1 MKAQLWQHPFV
12 DIFKLVNLNE
22 WRVTQKEGD
31 VTECLDRVT
40 GKRVFRLAGSISAA
54 NYIQIPRAKSQ
65 LKTLGLTGQFI
76 YIQLLEVPEKLFS
89 LHLEYSISNSK
100 TKLDEPLRITLSNIY
115 KETKLTN
122 SGLQISCHMS
132 TKWSVVVL
140 DIKALLQKFVGVH
153 ITGHMMKSLTICS
166 TLFIKGVY
174 SSDILYQCQNLPRE
188 MSFKLN
194 REQNWNDIYDWVSF
208 IVEPV
213 QAKKDLRL
221 VKEVRSKDE
230 NEDRGRGENGE
241 FDEDEEDEEEE
252 ENKARRG
259 KKVGINLESDE
270 FQVQP
275 RESSLERP
283 QFSKVEAKPE
293 TKIEKKIE
301 ARPTK
306 ADQAPIKTVEKTEPK
321 AKPIDLM
328 QPDPLMNLS
337 HVIGFSGNNSRTV
350 KWTKLQSLF
359 TCYPK
364 EFTQGSSKFI
374 VYSSGCTLIL
384 MNPITRKQHFLFGHT
399 APINSLSISL
409 NGALIVTGQASPALT
424 LVWEIKSMRA
434 PTFIAFGKMTTLKAV
449 DVSHDCKYVVTAG
462 TDVKA
467 RETIIVW
474 DISGINQGR
483 AAEIK
488 AKQVSNFHINTIK
501 FSPIDSERLMSCGKE
516 SIRSWRINRDH
527 LSGKAV
533 VLSHHARASEF
544 LDLDYDIFTSTSK
557 SLEVDSYLKRIFVVS
572 NQGMLFQINYEST
585 DLEGVLQL
593 HDSAINSIMVAEG
606 YCVTGSDDCFLR
618 VWPLDFSEYLLE
630 ARHEGPVVSVDISMD
645 RYNIVCGTSNC
656 TIGSLDISTNAY
668 RTLLRSHTAPILTID
683 IHPSNGLLLTAS
695 EDKTL
700 RIWGPDNFEE
710 QFEFFSPQDLPLTV
724 SFHPTTNLF
733 ACGFESGTLR
743 IFEIETTSMKD
754 EFLQHETKIVK
765 CVHSL
770 DGKFLLS
777 ASEDGMVCLYDSA
790 RKYQPVKTIPVEVLG
805 DKVDVCFSCDSKQF
819 AVLGTH
825 NSIIFIWDIQTFSQK
840 FRINATGFVIQKMFF
855 APNGQDLLVI
865 SYGQDYRVKFY
876 GLNGFEAVFIKEF
889 SGCHPSA
896 EISDLT
902 VSQNSK
908 YLVTGGSDKLIKLWE
923 YGTRPNTLR
932 SQGFIGHS
940 YPITHMSFSLDRSY
954 LISCA
959 NGPDG
964 IFIWKFNG
972 DVNNSSTPYGLN

>member
-1 MKAQLWQHPFV
+1 MKAELWQHPFV

-22 WRVTQKEGD
+22 WRVAQKEGD

-65 LKTLGLTGQFI
+65 LKTLGLTGQYI

-89 LHLEYSISNSK
+89 LHLEYNISNSK

-122 SGLQISCHMS
+122 SGLQISCHLS
-132 TKWSVVVL
+132 NKWSVVVL
-140 DIKALLQKFVGVH
+140 DVKSLLHKFVGVH
-153 ITGHMMKSLTICS
+153 INGHMMKSVTICS
-166 TLFIKGVY
+166 TLFIKGIY
-174 SSDILYQCQNLPRE
+174 SSDILYQSQNLPKE
-188 MSFKLN
+188 MSFKLS

-208 IVEPV
+208 IAEPV
-213 QAKKDLRL
+213 QVK
-221 VKEVRSKDE
+221 KEVRPVMEVRNEYVDE
-230 NEDRGRGENGE
+230 HE
-241 FDEDEEDEEEE
+241 DEDEEEKEKERVRKE
-252 ENKARRG
+252 
-259 KKVGINLESDE
+259 KKVQINPEPVELK
-270 FQVQP
+270 P
-275 RESSLERP
+275 AYKESSIEKS
-283 QFSKVEAKPE
+283 QFSKVETRPEPKIEKKVEARPGKAEQASLKTAEKPE
-293 TKIEKKIE
+293 TKS
-301 ARPTK
+301 K
-306 ADQAPIKTVEKTEPK
+306 AV
-321 AKPIDLM
+321 DLM
-328 QPDPLMNLS
+328 MPDPLMNLS
-337 HVIGFSGNNSRTV
+337 HVIGFSGSNPRTV
-350 KWTKLQSLF
+350 KWTKLQSVF

-374 VYSSGCTLIL
+374 VYSSGCTLVL

-399 APINSLSISL
+399 APIISLSISL
-409 NGALIVTGQASPALT
+409 NGAMIATGQASPAMT
-424 LVWEIKSMRA
+424 LVWEIKTMRA
-434 PTFIAFGKMTTLKAV
+434 PTFIAFGKMTTLKAI
-449 DVSHDCKYVVTAG
+449 DISHDCKYVVTAG

-474 DISGINQGR
+474 DISSISQGKP
-483 AAEIK
+483 AVIK

-527 LSGKAV
+527 LSGKAI

-557 SLEVDSYLKRIFVVS
+557 SLEVDAYLKRIFVVS

-585 DLEGVLQL
+585 ELEGVLQL

-683 IHPSNGLLLTAS
+683 IHPNNGLLLTAS

-700 RIWGPDNFEE
+700 RIWSPDTFEE

-724 SFHPTTNLF
+724 SFHPSSNLF
-733 ACGFESGTLR
+733 ACGFESGSLR

-777 ASEDGMVCLYDSA
+777 ASEDGAVCLYDSLK
-790 RKYQPVKTIPVEVLG
+790 KYQPVKTIPVEVLG
-805 DKVDVCFSCDSKQF
+805 DKVDVCFSYDSKQF

-825 NSIIFIWDIQTFSQK
+825 NSIIFIWDILTFSQK
-840 FRINATGFVIQKMFF
+840 FRINATGFTIHKMLF

-865 SYGQDYRVKFY
+865 SYNQDYKVKFY

-896 EISDLT
+896 EITDLA

-940 YPITHMSFSLDRSY
+940 YPITHLSFSLDRTY

-959 NGPDG
+959 HGPDG
-964 IFIWKFNG
+964 IYIWKFNG
-972 DVNNSSTPYGLN
+972 DINNSSTPYGLN